1 MSVDP
6 TPRRVTER
14 PGWLVATVLALIVM
28 IVWTLVIKYL
38 SPLVWF
44 WSERLA
50 GRDPDALPVMWDF
63 WPVAHAVLATAL
75 WRRSDWARPFGLA
88 IAGVEVAVVVGPVFD
103 PAGAY
108 GMAVVEAADE
118 AAAKA
123 LGDNDPV
130 VRAGLGFAYS
140 VASIP
145 SIIMRA

>member
-6 TPRRVTER
+6 RPRRVAER

-38 SPLVWF
+38 SPVVWF

-50 GRDPDALPVMWDF
+50 GRDPDAVPVMWDF

-88 IAGVEVAVVVGPVFD
+88 IAGVEVAVVVTKLALYLRAPVLDYWHLLWLTNKIYVLAVFACLLYVLAGPGRR
-103 PAGAY
+103 AL
-108 GMAVVEAADE
+108 
-118 AAAKA
+118 AAA
-123 LGDNDPV
+123 G
-130 VRAGLGFAYS
+130 
-140 VASIP
+140 
-145 SIIMRA
+145 